1 MKMSSSDATLS
12 DLDDKTIT
20 LIESIAGQVRANIES
35 GKLPDIKLPVR
46 SLDNVT
52 YDEAKGYFEL
62 GDARKVR
69 SLTVSTAR
77 SFAQTLR
84 LMATSRT
91 LVEHDDFATK
101 REVYYISKNWGDCR
115 FAEQPESD
123 AIMDDIEAI
132 ASEHGLSREQLR
144 FCPETDGGSV

>member
-1 MKMSSSDATLS
+1 MSSSDATRS

-52 YDEAKGYFEL
+52 YDEARGYFEL

-84 LMATSRT
+84 LMATSRAM
-91 LVEHDDFATK
+91 VEPDDFATK
-101 REVYYISKNWGDCR
+101 REVCMSKNFGGR
-115 FAEQPESD
+115 
-123 AIMDDIEAI
+123 
-132 ASEHGLSREQLR
+132 REIDVSTNR
-144 FCPETDGGSV
+144 PNPTPSWTT